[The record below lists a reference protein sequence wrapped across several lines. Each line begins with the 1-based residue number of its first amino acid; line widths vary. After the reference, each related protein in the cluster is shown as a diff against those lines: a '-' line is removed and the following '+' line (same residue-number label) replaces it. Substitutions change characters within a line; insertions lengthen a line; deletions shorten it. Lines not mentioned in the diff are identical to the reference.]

1 MEDDADLREQ
11 LFHNTVREN
20 IIFLL
25 LFLLLYITSYALI
38 ARFRRRD
45 RDDYLSVDE
54 DEATVYRIS
63 LWLCTVALAVSVGA
77 TLLLPVSIASN
88 EVLILYPNSYYVK
101 WLNSSLIQGLWNHVF
116 LFSNLSLFV
125 FLPFAYL
132 FTESEGFE
140 GHRKGVMARVYET
153 VTILCLLGTLI
164 LGMTYVL
171 STVLDYQN
179 TSVHTLLNV
188 WSYYLP
194 FLYSCVSFVGVV
206 MLLVCTPVGFVRLF
220 GVVGS
225 FLVKP
230 QFLKNLDE
238 EFFAYQLEEDCIRRR
253 LQHVKATGKS
263 YVSPVPM
270 SPTAS
275 CSSQEEDEPLLSVS
289 PNLLCLQNGALQK
302 GLSQRLIE
310 VQTRRQLLNQQRR
323 TWWVRRTLFYPV
335 AMLALLA
342 LSTATALLAVQNTVE
357 LLIGIKALPLSTR
370 QFTLGISSL
379 SKLGPVGAAIEVAVI
394 LYLAVTS
401 AIGLYSL
408 PGVRKVQP
416 KRHST
421 PLTHL
426 IANCALLLVLSS
438 ALPLLSR
445 ILGMTNFDLLGDFGR
460 IEWLGN
466 FKLVLLYNLI
476 FATAAISCLVTK
488 FTATVRKEIYARLKN
503 SVLGVFRALSSTA
516 NVKKNSLSSGMFSTK
531 ED

>member
-1 MEDDADLREQ
+1 MDDDADLREQ

-25 LFLLLYITSYALI
+25 LFLILCTSSYALI
-38 ARFRRRD
+38 ARFRRKD
-45 RDDYLSVDE
+45 REDYFSVDE

-77 TLLLPVSIASN
+77 TLLLPISIASN
-88 EVLILYPNSYYVK
+88 EVLIIYPNSYYVQ

-132 FTESEGFE
+132 FTESEGFV
-140 GHRKGVMARVYET
+140 GYKKGVKARVCET
-153 VTILCLLGTLI
+153 ITVLVLLGTLVF
-164 LGMTYVL
+164 GMTYVL
-171 STVLDYQN
+171 SALIDYQK
-179 TSVHTLLNV
+179 SSLHTLLNL

-206 MLLVCTPVGFVRLF
+206 MLLLCTPVGFVRLF

-225 FLVKP
+225 CLVKP
-230 QFLKNLDE
+230 QFLRNLDE
-238 EFFAYQLEEDCIRRR
+238 EFFAYRLEEDCIKRR
-253 LQHVKATGKS
+253 LDHAKATGNS
-263 YVSPVPM
+263 YVSPMPM
-270 SPTAS
+270 SPAS
-275 CSSQEEDEPLLSVS
+275 CNIMPDDDEKLLN
-289 PNLLCLQNGALQK
+289 PNPSLMILRNGALQR
-302 GLSQRLIE
+302 GLTERYQDVKKKRK
-310 VQTRRQLLNQQRR
+310 LLDKQRR
-323 TWWVRRTLFYPV
+323 TWWVRRTLVYPLS
-335 AMLALLA
+335 MLALFI
-342 LSTATALLAVQNTVE
+342 LSTTTALLAVQNTIE

-379 SKLGPVGAAIEVAVI
+379 SKLGPIGAAVEVVVI
-394 LYLAVTS
+394 LYLAATS
-401 AIGLYSL
+401 AIGLYTL
-408 PGVRKVQP
+408 PGVKNVKP
-416 KRHST
+416 HVSST

-426 IANCALLLVLSS
+426 IANCVLLLVLSS

-466 FKLVLLYNLI
+466 FKLVLFYNII
-476 FATAAISCLVTK
+476 FATAAIGCLTTK
-488 FTATVRKEIYARLKN
+488 FTATVRNEIYNRLYCSFIGLFK
-503 SVLGVFRALSSTA
+503 FK
-516 NVKKNSLSSGMFSTK
+516 KKNRMVFSTK

>member
-25 LFLLLYITSYALI
+25 LFLLLYISSYALI

-45 RDDYLSVDE
+45 REDYFSVDE

-63 LWLCTVALAVSVGA
+63 LWLCTVALTVSVGA

-132 FTESEGFE
+132 FTESEGFV
-140 GHRKGVMARVYET
+140 GHKKGVMARVYET
-153 VTILCLLGTLI
+153 VTVLCLLGALV

-171 STVLDYQN
+171 SSLIDYHK
-179 TSVHTLLNV
+179 SSLHTLLNL

-206 MLLVCTPVGFVRLF
+206 MLLLCTPVGFVRLF

-238 EFFAYQLEEDCIRRR
+238 EFFAYRLEEDCIKRR
-253 LQHVKATGKS
+253 LEHAKATGKS
-263 YVSPVPM
+263 YVSPAPM
-270 SPTAS
+270 SPPA
-275 CSSQEEDEPLLSVS
+275 CGAVVDDEEEIPR
-289 PNLLCLQNGALQK
+289 PNPGLMCLRNGALQR
-302 GLSQRLIE
+302 GLALRLVDVQR
-310 VQTRRQLLNQQRR
+310 RRKLLDEQRR
-323 TWWVRRTLFYPV
+323 TWWVRRTLLYPL
-335 AMLALLA
+335 AMLALLI
-342 LSTATALLAVQNTVE
+342 LSTATALLAVQNTLE

-379 SKLGPVGAAIEVAVI
+379 SKLGPIGATVEVAVI
-394 LYLAVTS
+394 LYLAATS
-401 AIGLYSL
+401 AIGLYTL
-408 PGVRKVQP
+408 PGVRRVRP
-416 KRHST
+416 RLHST

-466 FKLVLLYNLI
+466 FKLVLFYNLI
-476 FATAAISCLVTK
+476 FATAAIGCLATK
-488 FTATVRKEIYARLKN
+488 FTATVRKEIYARLRSSLMSVFMKKGN
-503 SVLGVFRALSSTA
+503 SA
-516 NVKKNSLSSGMFSTK
+516 MFSTK

>member
-1 MEDDADLREQ
+1 MEDEADLREQ

-25 LFLLLYITSYALI
+25 LFLLLCISSYALI

-45 RDDYLSVDE
+45 REDYFSVDE
-54 DEATVYRIS
+54 DDATVYRIS
-63 LWLCTVALAVSVGA
+63 LLLCTVALAVSIGA
-77 TLLLPVSIASN
+77 TLLLPISIASN

-132 FTESEGFE
+132 FTESEGFVCYK
-140 GHRKGVMARVYET
+140 KGVMARVYET
-153 VTILCLLGTLI
+153 VTVLCLLGTLV
-164 LGMTYVL
+164 LGMVYVL
-171 STVLDYQN
+171 SALIDYQK
-179 TSVHTLLNV
+179 SSLHTLL
-188 WSYYLP
+188 
-194 FLYSCVSFVGVV
+194 
-206 MLLVCTPVGFVRLF
+206 MCTPVGFVRLF
-220 GVVGS
+220 DVVGS

-238 EFFAYQLEEDCIRRR
+238 EFFAYRLEEDCIRRR
-253 LQHVKATGKS
+253 LQHAKTTGKS

-270 SPTAS
+270 SLPGCNTMV
-275 CSSQEEDEPLLSVS
+275 EDDELLNLS
-289 PNLLCLQNGALQK
+289 PGLMCLRNGALQR
-302 GLSQRLIE
+302 GLAQRLE
-310 VQTRRQLLNQQRR
+310 DVQKKRNILDEQRR
-323 TWWVRRTLFYPV
+323 TWWVRRTLLYPL
-335 AMLALLA
+335 AMIALLI
-342 LSTATALLAVQNTVE
+342 LSTATALLAVQNTLE

-379 SKLGPVGAAIEVAVI
+379 SKLGPIGATVEVSVI
-394 LYLAVTS
+394 LYLAATS

-408 PGVRKVQP
+408 PGVRRVQP
-416 KRHST
+416 RFRST

-426 IANCALLLVLSS
+426 IANCVLLLVLSS

-466 FKLVLLYNLI
+466 FKLVFLYNLI
-476 FATAAISCLVTK
+476 FATAVISCLVTK
-488 FTATVRKEIYARLKN
+488 FTATVRKEIYARL
-503 SVLGVFRALSSTA
+503 RSSF
-516 NVKKNSLSSGMFSTK
+516 VGIFKGECKKNSLAMFSTK
-531 ED
+531 EE